1 MALAKIKSIQLPLK
15 EPMADEK
22 GNISPLWRNALI
34 DLQTAV
40 NELLKRE
47 NA

>member
-15 EPMADEK
+15 EPVADAN
-22 GNISPLWRNALI
+22 GNINPIWRNALI